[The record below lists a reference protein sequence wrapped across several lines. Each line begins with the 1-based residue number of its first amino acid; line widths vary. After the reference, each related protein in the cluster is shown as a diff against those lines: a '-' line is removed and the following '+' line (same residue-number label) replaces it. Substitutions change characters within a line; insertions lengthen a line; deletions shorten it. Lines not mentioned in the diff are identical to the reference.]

1 MGKIRTKVVETAIEP
16 EKAEKIAAEKTQLQI
31 PDGEKS
37 PPAGGKPKVK
47 PPKVRSKR
55 YKAQVALI
63 DKDRN
68 YTPESAIEIIKK
80 TATTKFDASIEA
92 HINLGLTPDKSE
104 HQIRTLITLP
114 HNIGKKMKILVFSSK
129 NAAEIKKLGAQ
140 LGTEDTLKSIESG
153 KVNVDK
159 IIADSDWMPRLAKV
173 AKVLGPKGLMPNP
186 KSGTVTDDPLKT
198 LQEFSGGKIEI
209 KTEKL
214 PIIHTQIGKSSF
226 SDIQILENYEA
237 LIQAINTARPEGVKK
252 EYIKSIY
259 LSSSMGPSVK
269 VTLTPSSS

>member
-1 MGKIRTKVVETAIEP
+1 MGKIRTKVVETALEP

-31 PDGEKS
+31 ADGEKG

-63 DKDRN
+63 DKDRD
-68 YTPESAIEIIKK
+68 YTAESAIEIIKK
-80 TATTKFDASIEA
+80 TANTKFDASIEA

-114 HNIGKKMKILVFSSK
+114 HNIGKEMKILVFSSK

-186 KSGTVTDDPLKT
+186 KSGTVTDDPVKT

-226 SDIQILENYEA
+226 SDIQILENYQA
-237 LIQAINTARPEGVKK
+237 LIQAVNTARPEGVKK